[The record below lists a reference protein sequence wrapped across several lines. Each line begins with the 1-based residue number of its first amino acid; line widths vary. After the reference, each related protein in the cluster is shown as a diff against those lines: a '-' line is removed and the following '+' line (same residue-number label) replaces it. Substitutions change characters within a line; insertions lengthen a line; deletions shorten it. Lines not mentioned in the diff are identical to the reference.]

1 MMLPIR
7 SLTRRQ
13 LLKLCGAV
21 GVGGFAS
28 SVLQGCGKGP
38 SSGPVPAPSACR
50 KLTEIE
56 HVVIFIQENRS
67 FDHYFGSYRG
77 VRGFADQSAAF
88 QQSDP
93 ANTTDPPVGQ
103 LLPFH
108 LNTATTNAACTH
120 DITHAWVPQHHSWH
134 NGAMDGFV

>member
-77 VRGFADQSAAF
+77 VRGFSEQSSAF
-88 QQSDP
+88 EQPDS
-93 ANTTDPPVGQ
+93 ANGSNSPLGK
-103 LLPFH
+103 LL
-108 LNTATTNAACTH
+108 
-120 DITHAWVPQHHSWH
+120 
-134 NGAMDGFV
+134 